1 MKIKSFS
8 TLFGILFSII
18 GIIVGIWISTTA
30 ISNDYRYFYIY
41 SGISGFIT
49 GKLFAKYIIEKK
61 NRFNHQNYII
71 VAILTGLLSHWLCWY
86 LITLELNFR
95 YWIMDVHF
103 FSPPIN
109 PLMGILGVFVFCL
122 WSWIFVGW
130 ATVLGGIVSIYS
142 TKWIYERNEST
153 MHNNE

>member
-18 GIIVGIWISTTA
+18 GIIVGIWISLSA
-30 ISNDYRYFYIY
+30 ISNDYKYFYIY

-61 NRFNHQNYII
+61 NRFNHQNYILVGI
-71 VAILTGLLSHWLCWY
+71 ITGLLSHWLCWY

-95 YWIMDVHF
+95 YWILNEHF
-103 FSPPIN
+103 SSRPID
-109 PLMGILGVFVFCL
+109 PLLGIFGVLVFCL
-122 WSWIFVGW
+122 WSWLIVGW
-130 ATVLGGIVSIYS
+130 ATVLGGIASVYG
-142 TKWIYERNEST
+142 TKWIYEKNKST
-153 MHNNE
+153 MHNNV